1 MSSVNRTDD
10 QDSDRSFWQNTTS
23 YNVNSKI
30 LLTTVVSFS
39 IIILVVFVYY
49 LYARFVLRHHR
60 RSAFHVISLSVVSQ
74 PPKRGLDTL
83 VIASLPTFVVGVNG
97 DDVAAK
103 ECPVCLTLFEEKDIA
118 RMLPTCKHVFHVA
131 CVDTWLTTHS
141 TCPVCR
147 NEVQPSPRLEPEPRE
162 GPVGAGATP
171 LDFSSAEAAS
181 SSENKSGGSSVL
193 RLDSFRR
200 ILTRERSSNRNNH
213 SHVDQDRVYQDL
225 ERQ

>member
-1 MSSVNRTDD
+1 MSSVNRIDD

-39 IIILVVFVYY
+39 IIILVVFIYY

-60 RSAFHVISLSVVSQ
+60 RSTFQILSLSVVSQ

-97 DDVAAK
+97 DDVAAT

-118 RMLPTCKHVFHVA
+118 RMLPNCKHVFHVA
-131 CVDTWLTTHS
+131 CVDTWLTMHS

-147 NEVQPSPRLEPEPRE
+147 NEVQPSVRLEPEPRE
-162 GPVGAGATP
+162 GPVGAGETS
-171 LDFSSAEAAS
+171 LDFAAS

-193 RLDSFRR
+193 RLDSVRR

-213 SHVDQDRVYQDL
+213 AHVDQDRVLDI